1 MNEENTVEKAYTLR
15 EMRDDDLWPL
25 LDIIGKVFP
34 EELSGIFAQIATG
47 EKKVEEVGAAVMV
60 KLVSAVLKNMGKVR
74 GEVYD
79 FLSGVTG
86 IPADVIPGMKF
97 GTTPKMVWDIAR
109 DVKNADFF
117 KELSKSL

>member
-1 MNEENTVEKAYTLR
+1 MSEENTVEKAYTLR
-15 EMRDDDLWPL
+15 ELRDDDLWPL
-25 LDIIGKVFP
+25 LDILGKVFP
-34 EELSGIFAQIATG
+34 DELSVAFAQVATG
-47 EKKVEEVGAAVMV
+47 EKRVDEIGAEIMV

-74 GEVYD
+74 GEVYE

>member
-1 MNEENTVEKAYTLR
+1 MIEENTVEKAYTLR
-15 EMRDDDLWPL
+15 ELRDDDLWPL
-25 LDIIGKVFP
+25 LDILGKVFP
-34 EELSGIFAQIATG
+34 DELSVAFAQVATG
-47 EKKVEEVGAAVMV
+47 EKRVDEIGAEIMV

-74 GEVYD
+74 SEVYE

>member
-1 MNEENTVEKAYTLR
+1 MVEENTVEKAYTLR
-15 EMRDDDLWPL
+15 ELRDDDLWPL
-25 LDIIGKVFP
+25 LDILGKVFP
-34 EELSGIFAQIATG
+34 DELSVAFAQVATG
-47 EKKVEEVGAAVMV
+47 EKRVDEIGAEIMV

-74 GEVYD
+74 SEVYE

>member
-1 MNEENTVEKAYTLR
+1 MVEENTVEKAYALR
-15 EMRDDDLWPL
+15 ELRDDDLWPL
-25 LDIIGKVFP
+25 LDILGKVFP
-34 EELSGIFAQIATG
+34 DELSVAFAQVATG
-47 EKKVEEVGAAVMV
+47 EKRVDEIGAEIMV

-74 GEVYD
+74 SEVYE